1 MRIINTEMKRIKV
14 IIIVGPTSSGKS
26 DLAVLVAKR
35 FRGEVVSADSRQVYK
50 GMDIGTGKITKKEMK
65 GIPHHLL
72 DVVSPKETFTV
83 AKFKKLAEKTIK
95 EINAKN
101 KLPIICGGT
110 GLYVDAFLYD
120 WDIPK
125 VSPKPEIRKSIQY
138 KTTEELF
145 KMHSG
150 LDPARAATIDKNN
163 KGRLVRALEIVLAT
177 GAPVPSF
184 KPFEKKNSPYEF
196 IKIGIRTSN
205 EELKSRIHTRLLK
218 RLKQGMV
225 SEVEKLHR
233 QGVSWK
239 RLDSF
244 GLEYRWVS
252 RYLRG
257 LINEEEMIKTLEKEI
272 WHYAKRQ
279 MTWFKR
285 DKNTIWLNSPQK
297 ASREVQDFLGREV
310 LP

>member
-1 MRIINTEMKRIKV
+1 MKRIKV

-145 KMHSG
+145 KMLSG

-163 KGRLVRALEIVLAT
+163 KVRLVRALEIVLAT

>member
-1 MRIINTEMKRIKV
+1 M
-14 IIIVGPTSSGKS
+14 
-26 DLAVLVAKR
+26 
-35 FRGEVVSADSRQVYK
+35 
-50 GMDIGTGKITKKEMK
+50 
-65 GIPHHLL
+65 
-72 DVVSPKETFTV
+72 
-83 AKFKKLAEKTIK
+83 
-95 EINAKN
+95 
-101 KLPIICGGT
+101 
-110 GLYVDAFLYD
+110 
-120 WDIPK
+120 
-125 VSPKPEIRKSIQY
+125 
-138 KTTEELF
+138 
-145 KMHSG
+145 
-150 LDPARAATIDKNN
+150 
-163 KGRLVRALEIVLAT
+163 
-177 GAPVPSF
+177 
-184 KPFEKKNSPYEF
+184 
-196 IKIGIRTSN
+196 
-205 EELKSRIHTRLLK
+205 
-218 RLKQGMV
+218 
-225 SEVEKLHR
+225 EKLHR

>member
-145 KMHSG
+145 KMLSG

-163 KGRLVRALEIVLAT
+163 KVRLVRALEIVLAT

>member
-1 MRIINTEMKRIKV
+1 LRIINTEMKRIKV

-145 KMHSG
+145 KMLSG

-163 KGRLVRALEIVLAT
+163 KVRLVRALEIVLAT